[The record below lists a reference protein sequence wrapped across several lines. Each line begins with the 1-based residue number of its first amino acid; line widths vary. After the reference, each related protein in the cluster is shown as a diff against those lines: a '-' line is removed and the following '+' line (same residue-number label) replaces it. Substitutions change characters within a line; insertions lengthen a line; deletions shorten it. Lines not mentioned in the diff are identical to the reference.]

1 MTKPQR
7 EALARVNAAVPMA
20 TMDQYEAMSPL
31 AREKVRSGFDAEGVP
46 VIKLQAVM
54 VRFSVAKV
62 LLSLGLVSVT
72 FSHRKQYAYLIPKN

>member
-20 TMDQYEAMSPL
+20 TVEEYDEMSPL
-31 AREKVRSGFDAEGVP
+31 AREKVRSGFDADGAP
-46 VIKLQAVM
+46 VIKLQPVM
-54 VRFSVAKV
+54 VRFSVAKA

-72 FSHRKQYAYLIPKN
+72 FSHRKQYAYLIPKS